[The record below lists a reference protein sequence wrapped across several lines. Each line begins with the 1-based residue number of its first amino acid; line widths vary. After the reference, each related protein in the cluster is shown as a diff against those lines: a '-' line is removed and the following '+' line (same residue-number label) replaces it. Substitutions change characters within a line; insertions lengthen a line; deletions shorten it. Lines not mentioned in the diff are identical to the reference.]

1 MPSCPL
7 SAKLIIISAQ
17 EVEFW
22 LVAFVH
28 VSSFC
33 LKPRQLKRFWINS
46 VKTLLGC
53 TVGSCQQSI
62 QIWLTFTK
70 VFKISLM
77 IYWPQIDKMPYNY
90 DSHMSTYIKEL
101 YKDLKYHVMSLFK
114 NYSFDCLAH
123 VLAWNEYPLLPID
136 EAFTG
141 NVNPSAMSCPL
152 DRTNIRLLKNK
163 MCDFNGH
170 LMVNAVLPCFIYNN
184 CPVYGHN
191 IFSNFSNFFL
201 LISFNYICNSGQNK
215 ICV

>member
-152 DRTNIRLLKNK
+152 DRTNIRLLNK
-163 MCDFNGH
+163 
-170 LMVNAVLPCFIYNN
+170 
-184 CPVYGHN
+184 
-191 IFSNFSNFFL
+191 
-201 LISFNYICNSGQNK
+201 QN
-215 ICV
+215 VWF